1 MRYPNRRSVAALVT
15 LTAVAIITACEADK
29 SSSGASAASDVAATS
44 PTSNERAQIQSAKGA
59 FAPSAPPAPS
69 AGVVGSA
76 FATGASESQGGQ
88 SFTLPS
94 QESLA
99 GAMLIR
105 TGQAS
110 VQVDSLDAGINR
122 IRVMA
127 QRTGAIIA
135 NTSVQGGKD
144 QVRTA
149 SLELRIPSNRFDEA
163 IAGLAPIGTLE
174 SVNVS
179 VQDVGEEFV
188 DIQARVKNAERLE
201 QRLIDLLANRTGKLS
216 DVMTVERE
224 LARVREEIERYQG
237 RLRYLSSRAS
247 VSTLAVN
254 VHEPLPLV
262 AERPGTHPIRDAFV
276 QAWRNIVTV
285 TAAIIASLGV
295 LIPIGVV
302 VAVLILLGRR
312 IAGPRFGAPKPAETN

>member
-1 MRYPNRRSVAALVT
+1 M
-15 LTAVAIITACEADK
+15 
-29 SSSGASAASDVAATS
+29 SDVAAPAS
-44 PTSNERAQIQSAKGA
+44 SRAEMLSGKAVS
-59 FAPSAPPAPS
+59 APSAPPAPS
-69 AGVVGSA
+69 AGVVGTA
-76 FATGASESQGGQ
+76 FTTGAAESQGGQ
-88 SFTLPS
+88 SFALPS

-110 VQVDSLDAGINR
+110 VQVDSLDAGITR

-149 SLELRIPSNRFDEA
+149 SLELRIPSTRFDEA

-179 VQDVGEEFV
+179 VQDVGEEYV
-188 DIQARVKNAERLE
+188 DIQARVENAKRLE

-237 RLRYLSSRAS
+237 RMRYLASRAS
-247 VSTLAVN
+247 VSTLTVS

-276 QAWRNIVTV
+276 QAWRNIVAV

-312 IAGPRFGAPKPAETN
+312 VVGPRFAAPKAAETN